1 VVRSDAVE
9 RSNHYFTLMVKMR
22 GRGEKRM
29 SNELIVVVHSCL
41 HVRGYV
47 PNPNESS
54 ASRERIAT
62 SESTRKCSEC
72 IVKDAQ
78 AKEKR

>member
-1 VVRSDAVE
+1 
-9 RSNHYFTLMVKMR
+9 
-22 GRGEKRM
+22 M